1 VTLYETSQEL
11 TFKWD
16 NIMQI
21 GFMQGVLEL
30 FVELW
35 LKERLVHENVTG
47 YDLALLQE
55 LAKLTRLEVGSA
67 ETWRKLQYRLG
78 QMASRGLM
86 TTLQAD

>member
-1 VTLYETSQEL
+1 
-11 TFKWD
+11 
-16 NIMQI
+16 MQI
-21 GFMQGVLEL
+21 GFIQDVLEL

-55 LAKLTRLEVGSA
+55 LAKLTRLEVESS
-67 ETWRKLQYRLG
+67 ETWRRLQHRLG

-86 TTLQAD
+86 ITLQAD